1 VGFDPIYGARPLK
14 RAIQQFIENPVSKMI
29 LEGKFGPKDVVPVDV
44 DKKGDFSF
52 TRQVH

>member
-1 VGFDPIYGARPLK
+1 
-14 RAIQQFIENPVSKMI
+14 MI

-44 DKKGDFSF
+44 DKQGDFSF

>member
-1 VGFDPIYGARPLK
+1 
-14 RAIQQFIENPVSKMI
+14 IQQELENPLSKAI
-29 LEGKFGPKDVVPVDV
+29 LQGKFGPKDVVPVDV